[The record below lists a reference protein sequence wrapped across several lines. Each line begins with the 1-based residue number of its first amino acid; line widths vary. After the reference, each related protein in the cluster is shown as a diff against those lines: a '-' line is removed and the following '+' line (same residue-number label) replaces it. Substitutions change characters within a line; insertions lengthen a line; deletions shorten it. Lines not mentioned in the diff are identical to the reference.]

1 MRHGLARLVLG
12 VSVVALGLAQP
23 AVASCDDPFGNP
35 DDILDFH
42 LQLTTADWAAF
53 QASEAS
59 GVTCDDQYPYF
70 RAEFRCGAQEPWL
83 SIGFRRKR
91 DRSETLQK
99 LPIKLDFNRNVFGQ
113 RWPASRGNLGFRKLS
128 LNSGQSDDAGRTA
141 GMGRARNSGVLTAI
155 LTEHLA
161 WRLMRQ
167 EIPEA
172 SGVAYA
178 RLTLHF
184 TETGETRTQGLYVLV
199 EDIDRTAIR
208 TRFGAD
214 QGLLVK
220 TTDLGCVDEVEFDDG
235 APNSASDL
243 FAAWLAARPTDL
255 PGGWTARTEE
265 AMHLDEL
272 LRQEA
277 LRELLANTG
286 DTVLGNRNNY
296 YAFDPYAGRR
306 WYLPWDLDDMFRPFP
321 QVRAAD
327 TPLVHACTG
336 GSGCMPNP
344 IGAAI
349 RDNAEIR
356 PRYLEIMCRLASGVA
371 RESKLLADL
380 QALDALIRPIIETEV
395 PVLWTPAGKNPLDV
409 SVDGTYASE
418 VERMK
423 TWIPARVQAVRRM
436 IEAEGVDCPA
446 SCQQGATA
454 TCAYY
459 GLPSQR
465 VCAGGVWGD
474 CERIVVPPGTGGTTG
489 AAGGPGATG
498 LAGAGG
504 ASGSG
509 TTSGSGGM
517 GGAASS
523 SPPGVARNGSGCGCT
538 IESPTGA
545 SPWFLLL
552 WLIMVAGQWRDAQR
566 GRAPRAIAS
575 LLRDADGARAV
586 DGQPG
591 IVGLE
596 VGEGHAVDGDR
607 R

>member
-1 MRHGLARLVLG
+1 
-12 VSVVALGLAQP
+12 
-23 AVASCDDPFGNP
+23 
-35 DDILDFH
+35 
-42 LQLTTADWAAF
+42 
-53 QASEAS
+53 
-59 GVTCDDQYPYF
+59 
-70 RAEFRCGAQEPWL
+70 
-83 SIGFRRKR
+83 
-91 DRSETLQK
+91 
-99 LPIKLDFNRNVFGQ
+99 
-113 RWPASRGNLGFRKLS
+113 
-128 LNSGQSDDAGRTA
+128 
-141 GMGRARNSGVLTAI
+141 MGRARNPGVLTAI

-184 TETGETRTQGLYVLV
+184 TDTGETRTQGLYVLV
-199 EDIDRTAIR
+199 EDIDRAAIR
-208 TRFGAD
+208 SRFGAD

-243 FAAWLAARPTDL
+243 FAAWRAARPTDF
-255 PGGWTARTEE
+255 PGGWTARTDE

-336 GSGCMPNP
+336 GSGCTPNP
-344 IGAAI
+344 SGAAI

-356 PRYLEIMCRLASGVA
+356 PRYLELMCRLASGVA

-380 QALDALIRPIIETEV
+380 QALDAPIRPIIETEV
-395 PVLWTPAGKNPLDV
+395 PVLWAPAGKNPLDV
-409 SVDGTYASE
+409 SVEGTYASE
-418 VERMK
+418 VGRMK

-446 SCQQGATA
+446 SCQAGATA

-474 CERIVVPPGTGGTTG
+474 RGRIAAPPGSGGTTG
-489 AAGGPGATG
+489 TPLGASGATG
-498 LAGAGG
+498 LAGTGG

-509 TTSGSGGM
+509 ATSGSGGM
-517 GGAASS
+517 AGAASS
-523 SPPGVARNGSGCGCT
+523 SPPGVTRNGSGCGCT

-552 WLIMVAGQWRDAQR
+552 WLIMVARPPPGSDRYLTRARAASMGRGGGAAHGGGSWYRRLAATRAGGRDSGRRPMTGGRSRRAAPSGVASSAASNAAAEGWRSA
-566 GRAPRAIAS
+566 GAVAIARATTAS
-575 LLRDADGARAV
+575 SDSESPTFGATSRMR
-586 DGQPG
+586 GT
-591 IVGLE
+591 GLSSFMRMMSPIS
-596 VGEGHAVDGDR
+596 GDMNGFTPVSISNSTTPTA
-607 R
+607 

>member
-1 MRHGLARLVLG
+1 M
-12 VSVVALGLAQP
+12 
-23 AVASCDDPFGNP
+23 
-35 DDILDFH
+35 
-42 LQLTTADWAAF
+42 
-53 QASEAS
+53 
-59 GVTCDDQYPYF
+59 
-70 RAEFRCGAQEPWL
+70 
-83 SIGFRRKR
+83 
-91 DRSETLQK
+91 
-99 LPIKLDFNRNVFGQ
+99 PIKLDFNRNVSGQ
-113 RWPASRGNLGFRKLS
+113 RWPAARGNLGFRKLT

-184 TETGETRTQGLYVLV
+184 TDTGETRTQGLYVLV

-243 FAAWLAARPTDL
+243 FAAWLAALPTDF
-255 PGGWTARTEE
+255 PGGWTARTDE

-336 GSGCMPNP
+336 GSGCTPNP

-349 RDNAEIR
+349 RDDAEIR
-356 PRYLEIMCRLASGVA
+356 PRYLEIHVRLASGVA

-423 TWIPARVQAVRRM
+423 TWIPARVRAVRGM

-446 SCQQGATA
+446 SCQEGASA

-474 CERIVVPPGTGGTTG
+474 CEVSPVLPGSGGTTG
-489 AAGGPGATG
+489 TALALPGALPAQPG
-498 LAGAGG
+498 LAGTGG

-517 GGAASS
+517 AGAASS
-523 SPPGVARNGSGCGCT
+523 STPGVTSNGSGCGCT

-552 WLIMVAGQWRDAQR
+552 WLIMVAGPPRRRERRGAPR
-566 GRAPRAIAS
+566 GRAPRATAS
-575 LLRDADGARAV
+575 ILRDADGGRSV
-586 DGQPG
+586 DVQPG
-591 IVGLE
+591 VEGLE

>member
-1 MRHGLARLVLG
+1 M
-12 VSVVALGLAQP
+12 
-23 AVASCDDPFGNP
+23 
-35 DDILDFH
+35 
-42 LQLTTADWAAF
+42 
-53 QASEAS
+53 
-59 GVTCDDQYPYF
+59 
-70 RAEFRCGAQEPWL
+70 

-91 DRSETLQK
+91 DRSQTLQK
-99 LPIKLDFNRNVFGQ
+99 LPIKLDFNRNVSGQ
-113 RWPASRGNLGFRKLS
+113 RWPAARGDLGFRKLS

-141 GMGRARNSGVLTAI
+141 GMGRAGNPGVLTAI

-184 TETGETRTQGLYVLV
+184 TDTGETRTQGLYVLV
-199 EDIDRTAIR
+199 EDIDCAAIR
-208 TRFGAD
+208 SRFGAD

-235 APNSASDL
+235 AANSASDL
-243 FAAWLAARPTDL
+243 FAAWLAALPTDF
-255 PGGWTARTEE
+255 PGGWTARTDE

-296 YAFDPYAGRR
+296 YAFDPVRRPALVPALGPGRHVPALPAG
-306 WYLPWDLDDMFRPFP
+306 
-321 QVRAAD
+321 
-327 TPLVHACTG
+327 TG
-336 GSGCMPNP
+336 GGHAARPRLHGRDRCTPNP

-380 QALDALIRPIIETEV
+380 QALDALIRPIIATEV
-395 PVLWTPAGKNPLDV
+395 PVLWTPAGKDPLDV

-436 IEAEGVDCPA
+436 IEAEGVGCPA
-446 SCQQGATA
+446 SCQEGATA

-474 CERIVVPPGTGGTTG
+474 CERIAVPPGSGGTTG
-489 AAGGPGATG
+489 TAGAPALPAQPVSRAPGARAEVAQRAAAAAWLAPLRRPRRASPATA
-498 LAGAGG
+498 AGAGARLRARPAHRRG
-504 ASGSG
+504 SCCSGWSWWPVV
-509 TTSGSGGM
+509 T
-517 GGAASS
+517 
-523 SPPGVARNGSGCGCT
+523 
-538 IESPTGA
+538 
-545 SPWFLLL
+545 
-552 WLIMVAGQWRDAQR
+552 
-566 GRAPRAIAS
+566 
-575 LLRDADGARAV
+575 
-586 DGQPG
+586 
-591 IVGLE
+591 
-596 VGEGHAVDGDR
+596 
-607 R
+607 

>member
-1 MRHGLARLVLG
+1 MRPRAARLVFG
-12 VSVVALGLAQP
+12 VAVVVLGLAQP
-23 AVASCDDPFGNP
+23 AAASCDDPFGNP
-35 DDILDFH
+35 DDVLDFH
-42 LQLTTADWAAF
+42 LQLTAANWAAF
-53 QASEAS
+53 QASETS
-59 GVTCDDQYPYF
+59 GTSCDDQYPYF
-70 RAEFRCGAQEPWL
+70 PAEFRCGAQEPWL

-99 LPIKLDFNRNVFGQ
+99 LPIKLDFNRNVSGQ
-113 RWPASRGNLGFRKLS
+113 RWPAARGDLGFRKLS

-141 GMGRARNSGVLTAI
+141 GMGRAGNPGVLTAI

-184 TETGETRTQGLYVLV
+184 TDTGETRTQGLYVLV

-208 TRFGAD
+208 ARFGAD

-235 APNSASDL
+235 APNAASDL
-243 FAAWLAARPTDL
+243 FAAWLAARPADF
-255 PGGWTARTEE
+255 PGGWTARTDE

-296 YAFDPYAGRR
+296 YAFDPSAGRR

-336 GSGCMPNP
+336 GIGCTPNP

-380 QALDALIRPIIETEV
+380 QALDALIRPLIETEV

-409 SVDGTYASE
+409 SVEGTYASE

-423 TWIPARVQAVRRM
+423 TWIPARVQAVRRL
-436 IEAEGVDCPA
+436 IEAEGVACPA
-446 SCQQGATA
+446 SCQEGATA
-454 TCAYY
+454 TCAYF

-465 VCAGGVWGD
+465 ACAGGVWGD
-474 CERIVVPPGTGGTTG
+474 CERITVPHGNGGTSGSAAAPGG
-489 AAGGPGATG
+489 ASGATG
-498 LAGAGG
+498 LAGTGG

-509 TTSGSGGM
+509 TTGGSGGLA
-517 GGAASS
+517 GAASS
-523 SPPGVARNGSGCGCT
+523 SPPGVAGVSGKGSGCGCT
-538 IESPTGA
+538 IESPTDA
-545 SPWFLLL
+545 SPWFLLV
-552 WLIMVAGQWRDAQR
+552 WLILVAGP
-566 GRAPRAIAS
+566 PR
-575 LLRDADGARAV
+575 
-586 DGQPG
+586 
-591 IVGLE
+591 
-596 VGEGHAVDGDR
+596 R
-607 R
+607 RE